1 MTSFVKA
8 LGLSQGG
15 VISIVGAG
23 GKTSLMFRL
32 ASELAA
38 AKTTVLTTTTTK
50 IFTPGP
56 EQSPL
61 TLVSKSVQT
70 ILRQSAGLMDTH
82 SHLTAGAGRLAAQ
95 PEKLVGFPPHDI
107 DRLRQAGLFRWI
119 LVEADGA
126 AHRPLKAPEVHEPV
140 VPESSQWVIAVVGLN
155 ALGQPLNPQW
165 VFRHERYAALT
176 GLVPG
181 QSVTA
186 ASVVRAAE
194 HPAGFYKGCTS
205 QVSKILL
212 VNTLGDPGRIA
223 AGRNI
228 AQQLI
233 KTEKIP
239 GFKGVVI
246 GCPMEPGA
254 VIEYHAV
261 V

>member
-1 MTSFVKA
+1 MASIIKA

-32 ASELAA
+32 AAELAEA
-38 AKTTVLTTTTTK
+38 NATVMTTTTTK

-70 ILRQSAGLMDTH
+70 ILRQSAELLDAYP
-82 SHLTAGAGRLAAQ
+82 HLTAGAGRLAAQ
-95 PEKLVGFPPHDI
+95 PEKLAGFPPHDI
-107 DRLRQAGLFRWI
+107 DRLRRAGLFRWI

-126 AHRPLKAPEVHEPV
+126 AHRPLKAPEAHEPV

-181 QSVTA
+181 QSVTT
-186 ASVVRAAE
+186 ASVVTAAE
-194 HPAGFYKGCTS
+194 HPAGFFKGCIS
-205 QVSKILL
+205 QVSKILFL
-212 VNTLGDPGRIA
+212 NTLGDAGRIA

-233 KTEKIP
+233 KTKKIP
-239 GFKGVVI
+239 GFQGVVI
-246 GCPMEPGA
+246 GCPSAPEA
-254 VIEYHAV
+254 AIEYHAV
-261 V
+261 A